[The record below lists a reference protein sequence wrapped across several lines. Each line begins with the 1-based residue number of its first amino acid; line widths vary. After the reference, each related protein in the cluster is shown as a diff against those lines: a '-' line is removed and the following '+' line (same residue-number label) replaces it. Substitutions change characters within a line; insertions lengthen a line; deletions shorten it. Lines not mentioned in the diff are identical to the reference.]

1 MDIRKAYYVKP
12 GNFKNLELKEESIP
26 EPDDHEVRVKIH
38 SIGLNFA
45 DVFCLLGLYEAAP
58 KEAFIPGLE
67 YSGEVIKLGKKVSSF
82 NIGDRVMGVTRFGA
96 YCDQLNIDSR
106 YVIALPNHWT
116 FDHGASYL
124 VQVLT
129 AAYGLKELG
138 NLKKGQTVL
147 IHSAAGGVGLWAN
160 RICKQYECYTIG
172 TVGSESKLP
181 LLKQE
186 GYDQSIVRDTQSF
199 TNQLRHALAGRPLNL
214 VMDSIGG
221 SIMKDSYKALAPMG
235 RLIAFGS
242 AHYGERKDRPNYPRL
257 IWKYLNRPRIDPQNM
272 IGENKSVMGFNLIYL
287 FDNSDIMHAMLKNL
301 EQMELGTPFIGHIY
315 SFLNLPDALRE
326 FQSGT
331 TTGKL
336 VIQI

>member
-1 MDIRKAYYVKP
+1 MDIRKAYYVRP
-12 GNFKNLELKEESIP
+12 GNFKHLKLRK
-26 EPDDHEVRVKIH
+26 EPIKDPDEHEVRVKIH
-38 SIGLNFA
+38 AIGLNFA

-67 YSGEVIKLGKKVSSF
+67 YSGEVTKLGKKVSSF
-82 NIGDRVMGVTRFGA
+82 NIGDRVMGVSRFGA

-106 YVIALPNHWT
+106 YVIPLPDHWT
-116 FDHGASYL
+116 YDHGASYL

-129 AAYGLKELG
+129 AAYGLMELG

-147 IHSAAGGVGLWAN
+147 IHSAAGGVGIWAN
-160 RICKQYECYTIG
+160 RICKQYDCYTIG
-172 TVGSESKLP
+172 TVGNKSKLP
-181 LLKQE
+181 LLVQE
-186 GYDQSIVRDTQSF
+186 GYDQSIVRDSRSF
-199 TNQLRHALAGRPLNL
+199 KEQLHHALEGRPLHL

-221 SIMKDSYKALAPMG
+221 SIMKVSYDALSPMG

-242 AHYGERKDRPNYPRL
+242 AHYGERRDRPNYPRL

-287 FDNSDIMHAMLKNL
+287 FEHSEIMHVMLKKL
-301 EQMELGTPFIGHIY
+301 KKMDLGIPYIGKTYPFPE
-315 SFLNLPDALRE
+315 LPDALRE
-326 FQSGT
+326 FQSGR

-336 VIQI
+336 VIKL

>member
-1 MDIRKAYYVKP
+1 VDIRKAYYVKP
-12 GNFKNLELKEESIP
+12 GNFKNLELKEEKIK
-26 EPDDHEVRVKIH
+26 EPDDHELRIKIH

-67 YSGEVIKLGKKVSSF
+67 YSGEVVQPGNKVSSF
-82 NIGDRVMGVTRFGA
+82 NLGDRVMGVTRFGA

-106 YVIALPNHWT
+106 YVIPLPDHWT

-138 NLKKGQTVL
+138 NLKKEQTVL

-172 TVGSESKLP
+172 TVGNESKLS
-181 LLKQE
+181 LLEQE
-186 GYDQSIVRDTQSF
+186 GYDQSIIRNTRSF
-199 TNQLRHALAGRPLNL
+199 KNQLHKALDGRSLHL

-221 SIMKDSYKALAPMG
+221 SIMKDSYNALAPMG

-287 FDNSDIMHAMLKNL
+287 FEHSEIMHAMLKDL
-301 EQMELGTPFIGHIY
+301 ERMDLGTPFIGHTY
-315 SFLNLPDALRE
+315 SFQELPDALRE
-326 FQSGT
+326 FQSGM

-336 VIQI
+336 VIKV